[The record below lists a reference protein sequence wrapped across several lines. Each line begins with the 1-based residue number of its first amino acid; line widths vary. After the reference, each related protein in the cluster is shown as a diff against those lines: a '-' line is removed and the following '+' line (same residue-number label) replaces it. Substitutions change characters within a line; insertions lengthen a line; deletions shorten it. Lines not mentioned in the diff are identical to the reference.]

1 MQTSEYRLILSF
13 IMILGWCCTACEI
26 PEEDAPYK
34 DASLPIE
41 ERVNDLL
48 PRMSLDDKV
57 AQMGPGALIANADS
71 ALGYALSQATADTPD
86 NLRLDIPGLKMA
98 DGPRGVRVKKATCF
112 PVGMARG
119 ATWDPELE
127 RRVGMAMGVELKAHG
142 GNLLLAPTMNILRHP
157 GWGRAQETYG
167 EDTHHLGEMSAGF
180 IQGVQQH
187 VMANA
192 KHFALNSIEDKRYL
206 IDVSV
211 DERTLRE
218 VYLPHFQKAAEA
230 GVSSFMAAYNS
241 VNGQFCCENDH
252 LLRDILKTEW
262 KFGGFVV
269 SDFLFA
275 VHSTVPSVKAGCDI
289 EMPVEIFYGPFLKNA
304 VNHEKIAMEYI
315 DDAVRRILRQK
326 FRFGLFDEWT
336 KPYPSVIECK
346 AHTDLARETARKS
359 IVLLKNEGGT
369 LPLEEE
375 AIHSI
380 AVIGK
385 YANRAMLGD
394 GFPYTT
400 SSVVTPSYSI
410 SPLEGISRRV
420 GEAVEIVFN
429 DGDDPEAMM
438 AAASNAD
445 VTIVVASLTGRE
457 EGELIVDI
465 PALYGGDRD
474 DLNLPTAQ
482 EEIIRKASS
491 VSKKCVVILE
501 AGSAVTMEGWIDCAD
516 AILMAWYPGMEGGAA
531 IAEILLGDVNPSA
544 KLPIS
549 WPKRGDQLFPLGNKE
564 KSVVYSYYHGYRYF
578 DKQLLDPQFPF
589 GFGLSYTSFKYGE
602 LMLSDTQIENEGEV
616 TVSVDITNEGE
627 RSGDEIVQLYVGYD
641 GSRVDRA
648 VKDLKGF
655 RRVHL
660 EPLETKRVTMQLKA
674 RDLAYYDVTSKGWKT
689 EQIKYRI
696 SVGASSRDIRR
707 SADLV
712 VW

>member
-1 MQTSEYRLILSF
+1 MQRSGIRLSVCFILLWGCF
-13 IMILGWCCTACEI
+13 WTACEI

-34 DASLPIE
+34 DPSLSIE

-57 AQMGPGALIANADS
+57 AQMGPGALITNADS
-71 ALGYALSQATADTPD
+71 ALGYALSQTTADTPD
-86 NLRLDIPGLKMA
+86 NMRLDIPGLKMA

-127 RRVGMAMGVELKAHG
+127 RRVGEAMGAELKAHG

-167 EDTHHLGEMSAGF
+167 EDTHHMGEMSVGF

-230 GVSSFMAAYNS
+230 GVASFMAAYNS

-252 LLRDILKTEW
+252 LLREILKTEW
-262 KFGGFVV
+262 KFDGFVV

-289 EMPVEIFYGPFLKNA
+289 EMPLEIYYGPFLKNA
-304 VNHEKIAMEYI
+304 VNHEKISMDYI
-315 DDAVRRILRQK
+315 DDAVRRIVRQK
-326 FRFGLFDEWT
+326 FRFGLFDDWIQ
-336 KPYPSVIECK
+336 PDPSIIECK
-346 AHTDLARETARKS
+346 AHTDLAREAARKS
-359 IVLLKNEGGT
+359 IVLLKNEGRA
-369 LPLEEE
+369 LPLEESS
-375 AIHSI
+375 IHSI

-385 YANRAMLGD
+385 YADRAMLGD

-400 SSVVTPSYSI
+400 SSVVTPSYTI
-410 SPLEGISRRV
+410 SPLDGILRRV
-420 GEAVEIVFN
+420 NGSVEILLN
-429 DGDDPEAMM
+429 DGEDAEEMM
-438 AAASNAD
+438 AAASKAD

-457 EGELIVDI
+457 EGELIADI

-474 DLNLPTAQ
+474 DLNLPPAQ
-482 EEIIRKASS
+482 EEIIRQAAS
-491 VSKKCVVILE
+491 VSKKCIVILE
-501 AGSAVTMEGWIDCAD
+501 AGSAVTMEGWIDYAD

-531 IAEILLGDVNPSA
+531 IADILFGDVNPSA

-549 WPKRGDQLFPLGNKE
+549 WPKRGDQLFSFGNKE
-564 KSVVYSYYHGYRYF
+564 KRVVYSYYHGYRYF
-578 DKQLLDPQFPF
+578 DKQMLDPQFPF
-589 GFGLSYTSFKYGE
+589 GFGLSYTSFKYGD
-602 LMLSDTQIENEGEV
+602 LMLSDTQIESEGEV
-616 TVSVDITNEGE
+616 TVSVDITNEGD

-641 GSRVDRA
+641 GSLVDRA

-655 RRVHL
+655 SRVHL
-660 EPLETKRVTMQLKA
+660 EPLETKRVSMQLKA
-674 RDLAYYDVTSKGWKT
+674 KDLAYYDVTSKGWKT

-696 SVGASSRDIRR
+696 SVGASSKDIKR
-707 SADLV
+707 SAELV